1 MRIDSVR
8 VNLPI
13 EIQLEDLQIN
23 LNLLQNIEDDQIK
36 VPSII
41 NARVAFM
48 KNRLYFM
55 EQFLIILV
63 LLGIL

>member
-1 MRIDSVR
+1 MR

-13 EIQLEDLQIN
+13 EIQLGDLPIN
-23 LNLLQNIEDDQIK
+23 LNLLQNIVDDQIK

-48 KNRLYFM
+48 KNQLHFM

>member
-23 LNLLQNIEDDQIK
+23 LNLLQNIVDDQIK

-48 KNRLYFM
+48 KNRLHFM
-55 EQFLIILV
+55 KQFLIILV

>member
-1 MRIDSVR
+1 MR

-23 LNLLQNIEDDQIK
+23 LNLLQNIVDDQIK

-48 KNRLYFM
+48 KNRLHFM
-55 EQFLIILV
+55 EQFFIILV
-63 LLGIL
+63 LLEIL

>member
-23 LNLLQNIEDDQIK
+23 LNLLQNIVADQIK

-48 KNRLYFM
+48 KNRLHFM